1 MLSKRHKR
9 FYPPLHPAHYVLP
22 SHSIVSV
29 FRPTVNR
36 DKRRRNREFPKRSSD
51 NRNAR
56 VLAEPR
62 LSAHIVISHDTATSG
77 PATAEASFHMG
88 GAQLFT
94 RRTTGAAQLDGRLST
109 LPFYV
114 LPLLPLCP
122 VLHETQSKTK
132 KKKHDCQQEAK
143 NIPKGLRVAGDCTG
157 KNCVA
162 DRRAT
167 AAYAGVTIFF
177 ASASR
182 SYCALAPALF
192 RGQIAK
198 LVEFG
203 RSSREGPAAGV
214 ALATGEGS

>member
-1 MLSKRHKR
+1 MLSIRHKR
-9 FYPPLHPAHYVLP
+9 FYPPLHPAPYVLP
-22 SHSIVSV
+22 SQSIVSA

-51 NRNAR
+51 NRNAG

-62 LSAHIVISHDTATSG
+62 LSVHIVISHDTATSG

-94 RRTTGAAQLDGRLST
+94 RRTTGAAQPDERLPT
-109 LPFYV
+109 LSFYV

-122 VLHETQSKTK
+122 VLHEAQSKTK

-143 NIPKGLRVAGDCTG
+143 NIPKGLGVAGDCTG
-157 KNCVA
+157 KTVWRIEERQRPMPC
-162 DRRAT
+162 DH
-167 AAYAGVTIFF
+167 FF

-182 SYCALAPALF
+182 SYRTLAPELF